1 MKNSDE
7 MVSSLLMRREQY
19 IIEQKRKRKV
29 IMKTVTT
36 ACCMCV
42 VVLIGIGIWQG
53 RVFGGKQQ
61 DTPYTSIATSTVW
74 PENNGSNINGGDMSN
89 DFWGNDEED
98 EEDKNIHV
106 MKTVITYDSSLVT
119 AYSIPENNSFYLS
132 EPLKAAIDE
141 YGDDVRYL
149 VDVKIFKDG
158 KEIYANHKPSEEF
171 TFITD
176 EMLRLVELGYDAYIE
191 EKSNGDEIKYS
202 IAMEVKKE
210 ELETFTYNEGYGY
223 IILGWNE
230 EKMSKEK
237 VD

>member
-53 RVFGGKQQ
+53 RLLGGNQQ
-61 DTPYTSIATSTVW
+61 DTPDTPIATSTVW
-74 PENNGSNINGGDMSN
+74 PENNGSNINGGDISN

-119 AYSIPENNSFYLS
+119 TYSIPENNSFYLS

-210 ELETFTYNEGYGY
+210 ELETFKYNEGYGY

-230 EKMSKEK
+230 EKNAKGEI
-237 VD
+237 